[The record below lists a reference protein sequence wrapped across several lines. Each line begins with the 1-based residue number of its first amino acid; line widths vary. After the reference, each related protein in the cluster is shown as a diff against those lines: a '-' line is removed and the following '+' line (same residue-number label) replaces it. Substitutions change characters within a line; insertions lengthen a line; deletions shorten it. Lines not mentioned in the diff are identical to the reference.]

1 MKENI
6 YNPEFVKTLFNKMST
21 SYERM
26 NYITSFGFSIRWRSQ
41 FLRVLDSN
49 KNKIE
54 LIDLLTG
61 MGETW
66 ESIQKTFPGAIIS
79 ALDFS
84 QGMLHSAKKKNEHHF
99 GNGIFLLQQDVLENT
114 IPSDH
119 FDIVT
124 CAFGLKTFDG
134 IQLTKL
140 AIEIKRI
147 LKPNGQF
154 SFVEVSKPK
163 NPVLKA
169 LYRFYLGRLIPVFG
183 KLMLGDPTE
192 YKMLWQYIDKFE
204 NAKKAMEIFRLQG
217 LEVRY
222 NSYFF
227 GCATGFNGKK

>member
-41 FLRVLDSN
+41 FLRALDSN

-66 ESIQKTFPGAIIS
+66 ESIQKTFPDATIS

-84 QGMLHSAKKKNEHHF
+84 QGMLHSAKKKNERHF
-99 GNGIFLLQQDVLENT
+99 GNNILLLQQDVLENT
-114 IPSDH
+114 IPGNH
-119 FDIVT
+119 FDVVT
-124 CAFGLKTFDG
+124 CAFGLKTFDD

-169 LYRFYLGRLIPVFG
+169 LYRFYLGKLIPVFG

-204 NAKKAMEIFRLQG
+204 NAKNAMEIFRSQG
-217 LEVRY
+217 LQVRY